1 MLTPK
6 DMLSLAAILTI
17 SICVAY
23 LYGFFW
29 LGQHMKEDEHKIEK
43 DILKESERNIAEKY
57 YHAHFNPYPWNV
69 DEKSANTLE
78 FLSYFKVA
86 DRD

>member
-57 YHAHFNPYPWNV
+57 YHAHFNPYP
-69 DEKSANTLE
+69 
-78 FLSYFKVA
+78 
-86 DRD
+86 

>member
-1 MLTPK
+1 MAKMTKLIIIIYHFISRFSTWTMAYMLQ
-6 DMLSLAAILTI
+6 LWNVLTI

-43 DILKESERNIAEKY
+43 DILKESEMQIAQKY
-57 YHAHFNPYPWNV
+57 YHAHFNPYP
-69 DEKSANTLE
+69 
-78 FLSYFKVA
+78 
-86 DRD
+86 